1 MMNNKQ
7 RWLVDIWVYLLLF
20 AAAALGFWL
29 ALQLRTSVQFS
40 VIVLYVRGNV
50 WLMGEADVAD
60 KVTTAILIC
69 AWVVGVIVVE
79 DYLRKGAA
87 KHLLMKRFARIFG
100 PELLV
105 LFLADL
111 FNLLMLGLR
120 SAGWSQWLLLA
131 GELLIGVLITR
142 FGHKALTPDPSPQ
155 NGRGG

>member
-7 RWLVDIWVYLLLF
+7 QWLVDIWVYLLLF

-29 ALQLRTSVQFS
+29 ALQLRTSIMFS
-40 VIVLYVRGNV
+40 VIVLFVRDNV
-50 WLMGEADVAD
+50 WLMREADIVD
-60 KVTTAILIC
+60 KVAIAILIC
-69 AWVVGVIVVE
+69 TWVVGVVVVE
-79 DYLRKGAA
+79 EYLRKGAA

-111 FNLLMLGLR
+111 FNLLMLGAS
-120 SAGWSQWLLLA
+120 SAVWSQWLLLA

-142 FGHKALTPDPSPQ
+142 YGHKALTPAPSGAP
-155 NGRGG
+155 RV